1 MLIPRDFFARP
12 SVEVAPDL
20 LGCVLEH
27 ETADGL
33 VAVELTEVEAYAGR
47 SDPASHAYRGKTQ
60 RNAVMFG
67 PPGHAYVYFTYGMH
81 FCVNMVCLG
90 EEGSASAVLLRAGA
104 IIAGEDLARAR
115 RTRGPVPE
123 GRARIAPRD
132 LARGP
137 ARLCQALGID
147 RSLDGADVCVAGS
160 PLRMLRRGGQ
170 PGPFGCASPGGRN
183 PDPPWNPPQDCHRTP
198 GRGEQ
203 RRRDPLAVLVRRGPD
218 RLGVPGACAP
228 ATQTGYPLTARWWHH
243 AGVDDIIDELSWR
256 GLIAVS
262 TDLDEL
268 RLALKSGR
276 VTLYGGFDPTAPGLH
291 IGNLVLLVT
300 MRRLQLAGH
309 RPIGLVGGATG
320 LIGDPSGKSA
330 ERVLNPAELVAEWV
344 ERIRGE
350 VSRFLDFDAGESS
363 ALIVSNLDWTA
374 PMHVLD
380 FLRDIG
386 KHFSVNRMLDRE
398 SVKARLEA
406 GGISYTEFSYQ
417 LLQAMDYLELYR
429 RYGCTLQLGG
439 SDQWGNLVAG
449 VGLIRSV
456 ESASVHALATPL
468 ITKPD
473 GTKYGKTEGGAI
485 WLSAD
490 LMSPYAFYQ
499 FWLNVS
505 DAEVPNLLRVF
516 SFKSREEIDQL
527 VRESTERP
535 AARIG
540 QRALAEEV
548 TTLVH
553 GAEETQRAIAASRA
567 LFGQGSL
574 TDLDERTLAAV
585 AAEVRAAE
593 IPGDGGLPPVANL
606 MVAAGVAP
614 TVSAAR
620 RTIAEG
626 GAYLNNQKVTDEKA
640 VPGADDLLHGRY
652 LILRRGKRTVGAVEV
667 YSRGQVVGY
676 RTRRPISPS
685 A

>member
-1 MLIPRDFFARP
+1 M
-12 SVEVAPDL
+12 
-20 LGCVLEH
+20 
-27 ETADGL
+27 
-33 VAVELTEVEAYAGR
+33 
-47 SDPASHAYRGKTQ
+47 
-60 RNAVMFG
+60 
-67 PPGHAYVYFTYGMH
+67 
-81 FCVNMVCLG
+81 
-90 EEGSASAVLLRAGA
+90 
-104 IIAGEDLARAR
+104 
-115 RTRGPVPE
+115 
-123 GRARIAPRD
+123 
-132 LARGP
+132 
-137 ARLCQALGID
+137 
-147 RSLDGADVCVAGS
+147 
-160 PLRMLRRGGQ
+160 
-170 PGPFGCASPGGRN
+170 
-183 PDPPWNPPQDCHRTP
+183 
-198 GRGEQ
+198 
-203 RRRDPLAVLVRRGPD
+203 
-218 RLGVPGACAP
+218 
-228 ATQTGYPLTARWWHH
+228 
-243 AGVDDIIDELSWR
+243 DDIIDELSWR

-262 TDLDEL
+262 TDIDEL
-268 RLALKSGR
+268 RAALNSGR
-276 VTLYGGFDPTAPGLH
+276 VTVYCGFDPTAPGLH
-291 IGNLVLLVT
+291 IGNLVQLLT
-300 MRRLQLAGH
+300 LRRLQLAGH

-330 ERVLNPAELVAEWV
+330 ERVLNPAEVVAGWV
-344 ERIRGE
+344 DGIRGE
-350 VSRFLDFDAGESS
+350 VSRFLDFDAGETS
-363 ALIVSNLDWTA
+363 ALVVSNLDWTA
-374 PMHVLD
+374 PMTALE

-417 LLQAMDYLELYR
+417 LLQAMDFLELYR

-490 LMSPYAFYQ
+490 LMPPYAFYQ

-505 DAEVPNLLRVF
+505 DAEVPGLLRVF
-516 SFKSREEIDQL
+516 SFKTREEIDEL

-553 GAEETQRAIAASRA
+553 GADETGRAIAASRA

-585 AAEVRAAE
+585 AAEVRAAQV
-593 IPGDGGLPPVANL
+593 PRNGGLPPVAN
-606 MVAAGVAP
+606 MMAAAGVAP

-620 RTIAEG
+620 RAIAGG
-626 GAYLNNQKVTDEKA
+626 GAYLNNHKVTDERA
-640 VPGADDLLHGRY
+640 VPGAEDLLHGRY

-667 YSRGQVVGY
+667 IPEGQIAG
-676 RTRRPISPS
+676 
-685 A
+685 

>member
-1 MLIPRDFFARP
+1 M
-12 SVEVAPDL
+12 
-20 LGCVLEH
+20 
-27 ETADGL
+27 
-33 VAVELTEVEAYAGR
+33 
-47 SDPASHAYRGKTQ
+47 
-60 RNAVMFG
+60 
-67 PPGHAYVYFTYGMH
+67 
-81 FCVNMVCLG
+81 
-90 EEGSASAVLLRAGA
+90 
-104 IIAGEDLARAR
+104 
-115 RTRGPVPE
+115 
-123 GRARIAPRD
+123 
-132 LARGP
+132 
-137 ARLCQALGID
+137 
-147 RSLDGADVCVAGS
+147 
-160 PLRMLRRGGQ
+160 
-170 PGPFGCASPGGRN
+170 
-183 PDPPWNPPQDCHRTP
+183 
-198 GRGEQ
+198 
-203 RRRDPLAVLVRRGPD
+203 
-218 RLGVPGACAP
+218 
-228 ATQTGYPLTARWWHH
+228 
-243 AGVDDIIDELSWR
+243 DDIIDELSWR

-262 TDLDEL
+262 TDIDEL
-268 RLALKSGR
+268 RAALNSGR
-276 VTLYGGFDPTAPGLH
+276 VTVYCGFDPTAPGLH
-291 IGNLVLLVT
+291 IGNLVQLLT
-300 MRRLQLAGH
+300 LRRLQLAGH

-330 ERVLNPAELVAEWV
+330 ERVLNPAEVVARWV
-344 ERIRGE
+344 NRIRGE
-350 VSRFLDFDAGESS
+350 VSRFLDFDAGETS
-363 ALIVSNLDWTA
+363 ALVVSNLDWTA
-374 PMHVLD
+374 PMTALE

-398 SVKARLEA
+398 SVRARLEA

-417 LLQAMDYLELYR
+417 LLQAMDFLELYR

-490 LMSPYAFYQ
+490 LMPPYAFYQ

-505 DAEVPNLLRVF
+505 DAEVPGLLRVF
-516 SFKSREEIDQL
+516 SFKTREEIDEL

-553 GAEETQRAIAASRA
+553 GADETGRAIAASRA

-585 AAEVRAAE
+585 AAEVRAAQV
-593 IPGDGGLPPVANL
+593 PRDGGLPPVAN
-606 MVAAGVAP
+606 MMAAAGVAP

-620 RTIAEG
+620 RAIAGG

-640 VPGADDLLHGRY
+640 VPRAEDLLHGRY

-667 YSRGQVVGY
+667 VPAG
-676 RTRRPISPS
+676 
-685 A
+685 